1 MRKTVLATL
10 AFMVFIVIALQ
21 FPFQVKTAKAQ
32 NSFSISNVYHTI
44 GIMRNGYVIINDTI
58 EFSGQPPNNLLVG
71 FPYKYG
77 AYVQKCVAY
86 NETTSFQVRL
96 AVPLGDLAGFYAVNV
111 TFPEAP
117 PQKFTVLFIL
127 SNTLL
132 NQSGTTYTLDFPPC
146 PSLIEE
152 VENCTVKVSLPP
164 SAGSISISKDGET
177 ISKTEFYMENLPSY
191 THSTA
196 KVTFELTD
204 SEIQMLDVKELNRE
218 ISISGT
224 GEIQCSDNYY
234 ITNKAPYDMNNVTII
249 LPPNASN
256 PTAYDQFGRS
266 ISSSWTNQTAGLYKV
281 NFDLPIRSYESG
293 RFSVKYSLPSIVY
306 FSAENT
312 FNATSLLFQN
322 LDYYMER
329 ASLTLT
335 LPEGARIINF
345 ENTFATSRSDISK
358 SVFQETLTINLD
370 HASYLESIIPP
381 AKVLQ
386 IRYEYNP
393 LWLAFRPTLW
403 IWALAL
409 VGCAVVVV
417 WRRPKA
423 AVPVQVVA
431 AAAAAKLHPEH
442 VKSFVQMYEEKRK
455 ILFELDALEER
466 VRRGK
471 IPRRRYKVQ
480 RRTFEM
486 RLNTLD
492 RNLAEYKERM
502 RKAGGLYADLMR
514 QLEIAETEINEAD
527 ANIKSIETRHN
538 QGTLSLEAYRKLL
551 ADYQQRKNK
560 AQTTINGILLRLREE
575 TR

>member
-1 MRKTVLATL
+1 LKKAALATL
-10 AFMVFIVIALQ
+10 AFMVFIIIALQ
-21 FPFQVKTAKAQ
+21 FPFQVRTAKAQ
-32 NSFSISNVYHTI
+32 NSFSISNFYHTI

-58 EFSGQPPNNLLVG
+58 EFSGQPPNSFLVG

-86 NETTSFQVRL
+86 NETTSFQVKL
-96 AVPLGDLAGFYAVNV
+96 AVPLGDRAGFYAVNV
-111 TFPEAP
+111 SFPDVP
-117 PQKFTVLFIL
+117 PQRFTILFIL

-132 NQSGTTYTLDFPPC
+132 NQSETTYTLDFPLY
-146 PSLIEE
+146 PSLTEK
-152 VENCTVKVSLPP
+152 VENCTVKVSLP
-164 SAGSISISKDGET
+164 SGAGSISVSKDDET
-177 ISKTEFYMENLPSY
+177 TNKTEFYMENLPSY
-191 THSTA
+191 KHSAA
-196 KVTFELTD
+196 KVTFSLTD
-204 SEIQMLDVKELNRE
+204 SEIQILDVKELKRE
-218 ISISGT
+218 IAISGT
-224 GEIQCSDNYY
+224 SEIQCSDNYY
-234 ITNKAPYDMNNVTII
+234 ITNKAPSNMSYVTVV

-266 ISSSWTNQTAGLYKV
+266 ISSSWTNKTAGLYKV
-281 NFDLPIRSYESG
+281 NFDLPIRSYESSS
-293 RFSVKYSLPSIVY
+293 FSIKYSLPSIVY
-306 FSAENT
+306 FSAESM
-312 FNATSLLFQN
+312 FNATPLLFQN
-322 LDYYMER
+322 VDYNVES
-329 ASLTLT
+329 ASFTLT
-335 LPEGARIINF
+335 LPEGAKITNL
-345 ENTFATSRSDISK
+345 ENTFATGRSGISK

-370 HASYLESIIPP
+370 YASYLERIVPP

-409 VGCAVVVV
+409 VGCTVAVV
-417 WRRPKA
+417 WKRPKA
-423 AVPVQVVA
+423 AVPVQVA
-431 AAAAAKLHPEH
+431 AAVVAAKLHPEH

-514 QLEIAETEINEAD
+514 QLEIAEIEINEAD
-527 ANIKSIETRHN
+527 ANIKSIETRHS